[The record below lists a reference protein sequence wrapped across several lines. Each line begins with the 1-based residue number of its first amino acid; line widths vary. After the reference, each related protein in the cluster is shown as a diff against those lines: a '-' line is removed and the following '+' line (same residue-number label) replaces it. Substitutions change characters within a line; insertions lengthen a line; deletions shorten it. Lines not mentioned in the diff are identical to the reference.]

1 MGMTAKRT
9 KNGIVY
15 SFTGEL
21 QDALEAAQKEL
32 DKKVQSQ
39 ERVFLQWQFDKA
51 KKARDNYEKRISDT
65 GRKGSLRIAVIIVCG
80 GQFAG
85 FGGIIIN
92 HRAAAGGKG

>member
-32 DKKVQSQ
+32 AKRVQPQ

-51 KKARDNYEKRISDT
+51 KKARDNYEKRISDLQ
-65 GRKGSLRIAVIIVCG
+65 GFIRLALKEIAEKGG
-80 GQFAG
+80 
-85 FGGIIIN
+85 N
-92 HRAAAGGKG
+92 P